1 MTNPLRP
8 YDLQLLVAA
17 NHITGNS
24 PAIRV
29 IVYGVAELLI
39 FLFPLILYLLWRM
52 PEARGRH
59 HAARKAVII
68 ALMASIMAIAFK
80 TAISVV
86 YLRPRPFVSH
96 PELQYF
102 HLGIDSQSFPSGH
115 AMVAFAIALSLYL
128 SGFRKLGGWL
138 LVFSL
143 LISLGRVFAGVHY
156 PTDVLGGVIIGS
168 GIALYLH
175 REASTLRKYLP
186 NS

>member
-1 MTNPLRP
+1 M
-8 YDLQLLVAA
+8 QLLIAA
-17 NHITGNS
+17 SHIMVS
-24 PAIRV
+24 SSAARV

-39 FLFPLILYLLWRM
+39 FLFPLTLYLLWRM
-52 PEARGRH
+52 PETRGRH

-96 PELQYF
+96 PDLLYF
-102 HLGIDSQSFPSGH
+102 HFGIDPQSFPSGH
-115 AMVAFAIALSLYL
+115 AMVAFAIAVSLYL

-138 LVFSL
+138 LVFAF
-143 LISLGRVFAGVHY
+143 LISIGRVFAGVHY
-156 PTDVLGGVIIGS
+156 PTDVLGGAIIGS